1 MDAVR
6 RLAELRRRRTAP
18 LLLELD
24 LTQPMLEERPTDPL
38 ARLQSRRRA
47 VLPDVLQALTDA
59 ATDPRVGGL
68 IAKIGARRTGFA
80 QTQDLR
86 GAIAA
91 LRAAGKPTVA
101 WSETFGE
108 LAVATVPYYLAAA
121 FDEIWLQP
129 SGELGLVGVSAGSL
143 FLAEALDRLGVRRQI
158 GARHEYKNAANIFL
172 ERSFTEPQRE
182 ATGRIVNSL
191 FAQVVD
197 GVADGRRL
205 GHDVVRGLV
214 DRAPLDAHEAH
225 AAKLV
230 DHLGYRDEVYENTLR
245 KAGPDAQLL
254 FVHRYRRR
262 QPLPKRL
269 GRMVSRKR
277 DVVAL
282 VTGTGT
288 IRLGRSAHGP
298 MVASGMGSDTVS
310 AALRAA
316 GKDDRVKAVV
326 FRVNSP
332 GGSYVASDVIWR
344 EVSRLKEA
352 GKPVVVSMGDV
363 AGSGGYFV
371 SVPANVIVAQP
382 GTLTGSIGVLGGK
395 LSFADLLSQLGIRH
409 DEVSDGRHARMMT
422 VLDGYTDEEYQQ
434 LSSWLDRIYDDF
446 VGKVAAGR
454 SMTVEAVHEVARG
467 RVWTGADA
475 LERGLVDELGDVK
488 HAVAVARRRAGLPAD
503 AELVRYP
510 PTPLA
515 PRLRPPRSSEDPLAA
530 TAALDPW
537 GPLTALAARL
547 GLPSAGPLVMPPVTA
562 SGVQAFPSAP

>member
-6 RLAELRRRRTAP
+6 KLAELRRRRTAP

-24 LTQPMLEERPTDPL
+24 LTQPMLEERPTEAL

-47 VLPDVLQALTDA
+47 VLSDVLKALNDA
-59 ATDPRVGGL
+59 AIDPRVCGV
-68 IAKIGARRTGFA
+68 IAKIGGRRTGFA
-80 QTQDLR
+80 QAQDVR
-86 GAIAA
+86 AAIAV

-101 WSETFGE
+101 WAETFGE
-108 LAVATVPYYLAAA
+108 LAVATVPYYLAAG
-121 FDEIWLQP
+121 FEEVWLQP

-143 FLAEALDRLGVRRQI
+143 FLAEALDKLGVRRQI
-158 GARHEYKNAANIFL
+158 GARHEYKSAANIFL
-172 ERSFTEPQRE
+172 ERSFTPPQRE
-182 ATGRIVNSL
+182 ATARIVGSL
-191 FAQVVD
+191 FEQVVD
-197 GVADGRRL
+197 GIAQGRGL
-205 GHDVVRGLV
+205 GQDVVRDLV
-214 DRAPLDAHEAH
+214 DRAPLDAHQAQE
-225 AAKLV
+225 AKLV
-230 DHLGYRDEVYENTLR
+230 DHLGYRDEVYAATMHKTNAE
-245 KAGPDAQLL
+245 QLL
-254 FVHRYRRR
+254 FVHRYRH
-262 QPLPKRL
+262 QPSFSKRL
-269 GRMVSRKR
+269 GRVVNRR
-277 DVVAL
+277 RGVVAL
-282 VTGTGT
+282 VSGIGT

-298 MVASGMGSDTVS
+298 LMAAAMGSDTVS

-316 GKDDRVKAVV
+316 GKEDRVKAVV

-344 EVSRLKEA
+344 EVSRLRDA

-371 SVPANVIVAQP
+371 SAPADVIVAQP

-395 LSFADLLSQLGIRH
+395 LSFAELLGQLGVGH

-422 VLDGYTDEEYQQ
+422 VLDEYSDEEYEQ

-454 SMTVEAVHEVARG
+454 SMTAEAVHEVARG

-475 LERGLVDELGDVK
+475 LERGLVDELGGLE
-488 HAVAVARRRAGLPAD
+488 HAASVARRRSGLPAD

-510 PTPLA
+510 PTPLV

-530 TAALDPW
+530 AAALDPW
-537 GPLTALAARL
+537 GPLAAVAARL
-547 GLPSAGPLVMPPVTA
+547 GLPPAGPLSMPP
-562 SGVQAFPSAP
+562 SLLHPGP